1 MGCVF
6 ILGSG
11 WWVRWVASFCRGG
24 VLLRRDDVRSVLG
37 RLSEFDSRYGRLGL
51 HVFVERGLSW
61 FDDHRLLI
69 RGDVVDSGRFEE
81 FEGLL
86 SSLGLRWSLGRRG
99 EEVFLVVHSM
109 PLLYSH
115 TLSHRGE

>member
-1 MGCVF
+1 M
-6 ILGSG
+6 
-11 WWVRWVASFCRGG
+11 
-24 VLLRRDDVRSVLG
+24 LRRGDIRSVLD

-51 HVFVERGLSW
+51 CVFVERGLPW

-69 RGDVVDSGRFEE
+69 RGDVVDSERFEE
-81 FEGLL
+81 FEAVL
-86 SSLGLRWSLGRRG
+86 SSLGLRWSLRQRG

>member
-1 MGCVF
+1 
-6 ILGSG
+6 
-11 WWVRWVASFCRGG
+11 VAYFCRGG
-24 VLLRRDDVRSVLG
+24 VSLRKDDVRSVLG
-37 RLSEFDSRYGRLGL
+37 RLSEFDSRHGKRGL

-69 RGDVVDSGRFEE
+69 RGDVVDSERFEE

-86 SSLGLRWSLGRRG
+86 SSLGLRWSLRQRG

-109 PLLYSH
+109 PLQYYYV
-115 TLSHRGE
+115 LSRGGQ

>member
-1 MGCVF
+1 
-6 ILGSG
+6 
-11 WWVRWVASFCRGG
+11 VAFFCGGG
-24 VLLRRDDVRSVLG
+24 VSLRRGDVRSVLG
-37 RLSEFDSRYGRLGL
+37 RLSVFDSRYGMLGL

-86 SSLGLRWSLGRRG
+86 SSLGLRWSLRQRG

-109 PLLYSH
+109 PLWYSH
-115 TLSHRGE
+115 TLSHVK